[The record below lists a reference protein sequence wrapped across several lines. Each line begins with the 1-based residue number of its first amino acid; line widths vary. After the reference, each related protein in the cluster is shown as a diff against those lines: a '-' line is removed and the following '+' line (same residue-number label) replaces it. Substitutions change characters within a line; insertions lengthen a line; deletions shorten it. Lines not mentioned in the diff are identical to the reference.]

1 MLYDEE
7 NKRFSND
14 ITEST
19 SGRHLSARFEAPI
32 LFEHSHGIGTHY
44 RKCIN
49 FPILVQT
56 VEFET
61 TLLEVIKLLTNLK
74 IQFKLEQLLL

>member
-1 MLYDEE
+1 MLRNQLPAAIFRLDSKHQSYLSILME
-7 NKRFSND
+7 
-14 ITEST
+14 
-19 SGRHLSARFEAPI
+19 SGRRA
-32 LFEHSHGIGTHY
+32 HY
-44 RKCIN
+44 RKFIN

-74 IQFKLEQLLL
+74 IRFKLEQLLL